1 MNELSKT
8 KYSFILNTK
17 NFVKENIR
25 IIVSI
30 LAIIFFIYLCLQL
43 FSYLKISNIKK
54 DSIVFFDT
62 LDLNDEEK
70 LYKDLE
76 PFLNK
81 ENFYSILSSLKLINI
96 DLKNNNHEE
105 AKKKYID
112 ILNKKN
118 IDSDFK
124 SIISANAAYNF
135 LNIQF
140 NNISLNYIDQ
150 INYFIELIDDNK
162 LNYKS
167 IKYELEY
174 LIKILKLEKSNK
186 DYKNDNSIFDLVDE
200 ILNSN
205 DVSSN
210 IKDRVKKIHDFQI
223 HK

>member
-8 KYSFILNTK
+8 KYSFISNTK

-105 AKKKYID
+105 AKKKIYRY
-112 ILNKKN
+112 
-118 IDSDFK
+118 FK
-124 SIISANAAYNF
+124 
-135 LNIQF
+135 
-140 NNISLNYIDQ
+140 
-150 INYFIELIDDNK
+150 
-162 LNYKS
+162 
-167 IKYELEY
+167 
-174 LIKILKLEKSNK
+174 
-186 DYKNDNSIFDLVDE
+186 
-200 ILNSN
+200 
-205 DVSSN
+205 
-210 IKDRVKKIHDFQI
+210 
-223 HK
+223 